1 MSALCLQLLEAKR
14 WRVLAADDM
23 DFWRDIVID
32 LMSHKEGGTFK
43 EGRVSRWIVWPP
55 RFHNLWS
62 SLTCVTHFR
71 PDWRL
76 GYRRLHIG
84 EHSDRMPPN
93 THDPEMEKKNQNI
106 RVRRDAHFK
115 KNKNLTPLNHQHHP
129 HSQHSSTKGQ
139 KTKCLQAQRRR
150 QEEGFILFYLKVLYF
165 NSFNF

>member
-1 MSALCLQLLEAKR
+1 M
-14 WRVLAADDM
+14 
-23 DFWRDIVID
+23 ID
-32 LMSHKEGGTFK
+32 LMSHEEGGTFK

-115 KNKNLTPLNHQHHP
+115 KKQKLNPLKPPAPPPQPTQQHKRAKDEMSAGP
-129 HSQHSSTKGQ
+129 ETKTGG
-139 KTKCLQAQRRR
+139 
-150 QEEGFILFYLKVLYF
+150 GFYFVLFK
-165 NSFNF
+165 SFVF